1 MKKIF
6 SLIQL
11 AVLSA
16 GSSAFAIVG
25 GPFDNGDYSVLLERS
40 GYYQSSFTFKN
51 GSGYAIWSP
60 DNTQGALLQGQTV
73 TPNLGA
79 GALTGQSTGN
89 ANRSVL
95 YYKGVTYFGS
105 ALGEVD
111 VQSRLISGYCNAN
124 SEYSVSAT
132 TNQQQA
138 GFFTQSNVSTFGSST
153 VVQNGRSYTA
163 NVNWQGKIT
172 ATQPQLRFSG
182 KGELSII
189 SPNGRSAIA
198 SLAFDSYS
206 ELLSAISQSVSGAI
220 LPAPGLYVGAQAAM
234 AGILSGSGGTPA
246 VPQISTPTPIFG
258 QATTTT
264 LVTDTFPGGS
274 TTTAVTVP
282 VDVNGNGISNDD
294 LVQTGLNV
302 VVTPP
307 VAATAGAPGL
317 NTFLEGTGPAQS
329 YKESENVKI
338 KVRGYRRFF

>member
-51 GSGYAIWSP
+51 GSGYALWSP

-89 ANRSVL
+89 ANRSVI
-95 YYKGVTYFGS
+95 YYKGVTFFGS

-138 GFFTQSNVSTFGSST
+138 GFFTQSNVQTFGSST
-153 VVQNGRSYTA
+153 VVQSGRSYTA

-182 KGELSII
+182 EGELSII
-189 SPNGRSAIA
+189 SPNGRSALA
-198 SLAFDSYS
+198 SLAYDAFSQ
-206 ELLSAISQSVSGAI
+206 LLSAISQSVSSTGNNLVVPVGIYANAQVAIAGA
-220 LPAPGLYVGAQAAM
+220 LT
-234 AGILSGSGGTPA
+234 GSPGTPA
-246 VPQISTPTPIFG
+246 TPASVTPAFSYT
-258 QATTTT
+258 QATNAA
-264 LVTDTFPGGS
+264 G
-274 TTTAVTVP
+274 VP
-282 VDVNGNGISNDD
+282 VDVNGDGIFNND
-294 LVQTGLNV
+294 LVPSGYDAINTIS
-302 VVTPP
+302 TPF
-307 VAATAGAPGL
+307 AAAIPGAPGL
-317 NTFLEGTGPAQS
+317 DTYLDGTGPDQS